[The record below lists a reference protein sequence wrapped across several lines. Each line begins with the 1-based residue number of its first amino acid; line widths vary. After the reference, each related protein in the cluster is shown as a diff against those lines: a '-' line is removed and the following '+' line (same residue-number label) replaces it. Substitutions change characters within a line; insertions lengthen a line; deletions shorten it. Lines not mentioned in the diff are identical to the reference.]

1 MLNLTMVILAVW
13 LEVETADFS
22 PTLKDYR
29 LKSEALVY
37 TIFHMAKKYNYYIE
51 IYLI

>member
-13 LEVETADFS
+13 LETADFS